1 MIRSPSVLL
10 PAALALAAS
19 AALVTPPAQAQRTRP
34 MPAPPAGT
42 MTLQE
47 AAATITPAD
56 VYSRI
61 EFLASDAMRGR
72 NTPSPELEI
81 AAAYLVN
88 QHQLLGLQPGGEGGT
103 YWQWYPFPLRRLSAA
118 QSRFEVSG
126 GGPAQTL
133 QMGRD
138 FYSMGGT
145 AQPVSGEMVYAG
157 RGTGPALAAGSMAG
171 RVAVMTLPGGYSRA
185 WRTERNQQRNAA
197 RRAGASAVVHVL
209 ERGWTADSIAKYG
222 ASSVNPGRTLG
233 GAVAF
238 PQLFVT
244 YEAASR
250 MFAAAGA
257 PLDRMW
263 TRGAAESF
271 RPVPLRGLTAG
282 VALPQE
288 EMDRGRAPNVIAIL
302 PGSDPVLRNEYVVL
316 SAHMDHVGVGAP
328 VNGDSIFNGADDDA
342 SGTTAL
348 LEVAQ
353 AFANLR
359 ERPRR
364 SIVFV
369 HVSGEEK
376 GLLGSEWYSDH
387 PTVPLASMVANI
399 NVDMIA
405 RNSPDSVVVIGK
417 NYSTLGQVANRV
429 GAAHPELRLTLSD
442 DIWPEER
449 FFFRSD
455 HFNFARK
462 EVPSIFFFSGVH
474 ADYHQ
479 PSDEVEKV
487 DTDKAARISRMVFYI
502 THEIANAPERPRW
515 DPKGLEEVRAL
526 TR

>member
-1 MIRSPSVLL
+1 
-10 PAALALAAS
+10 
-19 AALVTPPAQAQRTRP
+19 
-34 MPAPPAGT
+34 
-42 MTLQE
+42 
-47 AAATITPAD
+47 
-56 VYSRI
+56 
-61 EFLASDAMRGR
+61 
-72 NTPSPELEI
+72 
-81 AAAYLVN
+81 
-88 QHQLLGLQPGGEGGT
+88 
-103 YWQWYPFPLRRLSAA
+103 LRRLSSA

-126 GGPAQTL
+126 GGAAQTL

-138 FYSMGGT
+138 FYTMGGT

-157 RGTGPALAAGSMAG
+157 RGTGPAVAAGSMAG
-171 RVAVMTLPGGYSRA
+171 RVAVMSLPGGYSRA

-222 ASSVNPGRTLG
+222 AASTNPGRTLG
-233 GAVAF
+233 GEVAY

-244 YEAASR
+244 HEAASR
-250 MFAAAGA
+250 MFTAAGS

-263 TRGAAESF
+263 TRGAAASF
-271 RPVPLRGLTAG
+271 RPVALRGLTAS

-288 EMDRGRAPNVIAIL
+288 ALDNGRAPNVIAIL

-387 PTVPLASMVANI
+387 PTVPLAGMVANI
-399 NVDMIA
+399 NVDMIG

-502 THEIANAPERPRW
+502 ANEIANAPERPRW